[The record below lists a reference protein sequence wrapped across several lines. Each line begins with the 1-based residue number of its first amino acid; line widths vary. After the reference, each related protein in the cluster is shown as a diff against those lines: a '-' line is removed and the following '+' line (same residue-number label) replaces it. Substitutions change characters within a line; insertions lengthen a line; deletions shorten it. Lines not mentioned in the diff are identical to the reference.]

1 MSTLNNTVLNSTEQ
15 TPVRVKKPTLSA
27 KYFKLMEFGY
37 CLVRSL
43 ESNGILSADGVE
55 SAFSELKLMSSVDE
69 QTVFYENC
77 VAQSSNTGK
86 LMKKFIALRNKPPSK
101 PRTKKSVDPADKKPR
116 SKKSARVEND
126 SENDLVTQLVSA
138 ANAVENI
145 PITDNIS
152 AEISTT
158 SNEPKVT
165 ESKTLSTKEAKTL
178 ADKEAKDAKDA
189 KALAAKELKESK
201 ALAAK
206 EAKDAKV
213 LAAKEAKDAK
223 ALAAKEAKDAKALA
237 AKELKES
244 KSKSTSTKVKKTNAE
259 EVAVVEEVV
268 VEEVVVE
275 EVVVEEVVV
284 EEVVVED
291 DEDEDEEEIHTTE
304 FSLNG
309 KNYLIDEQ
317 DIIYS
322 IDTHESI
329 GLYDPTTNII
339 TSTLE

>member
-37 CLVRSL
+37 GLVRSL

-77 VAQSSNTGK
+77 IAQSNNTGK

-126 SENDLVTQLVSA
+126 SENDLVNQLVSA

-165 ESKTLSTKEAKTL
+165 ESKTLSTKEAK
-178 ADKEAKDAKDA
+178 A
-189 KALAAKELKESK
+189 
-201 ALAAK
+201 
-206 EAKDAKV
+206 

-237 AKELKES
+237 AKEAKDAKALAAKEAKDAKALAAKES
-244 KSKSTSTKVKKTNAE
+244 KSTSKKVKKTKVEE
-259 EVAVVEEVV
+259 EVVVKEVVV
-268 VEEVVVE
+268 VEEVKDE
-275 EVVVEEVVV
+275 EY
-284 EEVVVED
+284 ED
-291 DEDEDEEEIHTTE
+291 EEDEDEEEEEEEEIHTRE

-309 KNYLIDEQ
+309 KDYLIDEQ

-322 IDTHESI
+322 IETHESI
-329 GLYDPTTNII
+329 GLYDPKTNII

>member
-1 MSTLNNTVLNSTEQ
+1 MSALNNTVLNSTEQ

-37 CLVRSL
+37 GLVRSL

-77 VAQSSNTGK
+77 IAQSSNTGK

-101 PRTKKSVDPADKKPR
+101 PRTKKSVDPVDKKPR

-126 SENDLVTQLVSA
+126 SENDLVNQLVSA

-165 ESKTLSTKEAKTL
+165 ESKTLSTKEAK
-178 ADKEAKDAKDA
+178 A
-189 KALAAKELKESK
+189 
-201 ALAAK
+201 
-206 EAKDAKV
+206 

-237 AKELKES
+237 AKEAKDAKALAANEAKDAKALAAKES
-244 KSKSTSTKVKKTNAE
+244 KSTSKKVKKTKVEE
-259 EVAVVEEVV
+259 EVVVKEVVV
-268 VEEVVVE
+268 VEEVKDE
-275 EVVVEEVVV
+275 
-284 EEVVVED
+284 
-291 DEDEDEEEIHTTE
+291 EDEEEEEEIHTRE

-309 KNYLIDEQ
+309 KDYLIDEQ

-322 IDTHESI
+322 IETHESI
-329 GLYDPTTNII
+329 GLYDPKTNII

>member
-1 MSTLNNTVLNSTEQ
+1 MSALNNTVLNSTEQ

-37 CLVRSL
+37 GLVRSL

-77 VAQSSNTGK
+77 IAQSSNTGK

-101 PRTKKSVDPADKKPR
+101 PRTKKS
-116 SKKSARVEND
+116 ARVEND
-126 SENDLVTQLVSA
+126 SENDLVNQLVSA

-165 ESKTLSTKEAKTL
+165 ESKTLSTKEAK
-178 ADKEAKDAKDA
+178 
-189 KALAAKELKESK
+189 

-206 EAKDAKV
+206 EAK
-213 LAAKEAKDAK
+213 EAK
-223 ALAAKEAKDAKALA
+223 ALAAKEAKDAKSLA
-237 AKELKES
+237 AKE
-244 KSKSTSTKVKKTNAE
+244 SKSTSKKVKKTKVEE
-259 EVAVVEEVV
+259 EVVVKEVVV
-268 VEEVVVE
+268 VEEVKDE
-275 EVVVEEVVV
+275 EY
-284 EEVVVED
+284 
-291 DEDEDEEEIHTTE
+291 EDEDEEEEEIHTRE

-309 KNYLIDEQ
+309 KDYLIDEQ

-322 IDTHESI
+322 IETHESI
-329 GLYDPTTNII
+329 GLYDPKTNII

>member
-37 CLVRSL
+37 GLVRSL

-77 VAQSSNTGK
+77 IAQSSNTGK

-126 SENDLVTQLVSA
+126 SENDLVNQLVSA

-165 ESKTLSTKEAKTL
+165 ESKTLSTKEAK
-178 ADKEAKDAKDA
+178 
-189 KALAAKELKESK
+189 

-206 EAKDAKV
+206 EAKDAKALATKEAKDAKA

-237 AKELKES
+237 AKDAKALAAKES
-244 KSKSTSTKVKKTNAE
+244 KSTSKKVKKTKVEE
-259 EVAVVEEVV
+259 EVVVKEVVV
-268 VEEVVVE
+268 VEEVKDE
-275 EVVVEEVVV
+275 EYEDEE
-284 EEVVVED
+284 
-291 DEDEDEEEIHTTE
+291 DEDEDEEEEEEIHTRE

-309 KNYLIDEQ
+309 KDYLIDEQ

-322 IDTHESI
+322 IETHESI
-329 GLYDPTTNII
+329 GLYDPKTNII

>member
-1 MSTLNNTVLNSTEQ
+1 MSALNNTVLNSTEQ

-37 CLVRSL
+37 GLVRSL

-77 VAQSSNTGK
+77 IAQSSNTGK

-101 PRTKKSVDPADKKPR
+101 PRTKKSVDLADKKPR

-126 SENDLVTQLVSA
+126 SENDLVNQLVSA

-165 ESKTLSTKEAKTL
+165 ESKTLSTKEAK
-178 ADKEAKDAKDA
+178 A
-189 KALAAKELKESK
+189 
-201 ALAAK
+201 
-206 EAKDAKV
+206 

-237 AKELKES
+237 AKEAKDAKALAAKES
-244 KSKSTSTKVKKTNAE
+244 KSTSKKVKKTKVEE
-259 EVAVVEEVV
+259 EVVVKEVVV
-268 VEEVVVE
+268 VEEV
-275 EVVVEEVVV
+275 
-284 EEVVVED
+284 
-291 DEDEDEEEIHTTE
+291 EDEEDEEEEEEEEEEIHTRE

-309 KNYLIDEQ
+309 KDYLIDEQ

-322 IDTHESI
+322 IETHESI
-329 GLYDPTTNII
+329 GLYDPKTNII

>member
-37 CLVRSL
+37 GLVRSL

-77 VAQSSNTGK
+77 IAQSSNTGK

-126 SENDLVTQLVSA
+126 SENDLVNQLVSA

-165 ESKTLSTKEAKTL
+165 ESKTLSTKEAK
-178 ADKEAKDAKDA
+178 
-189 KALAAKELKESK
+189 ALA
-201 ALAAK
+201 
-206 EAKDAKV
+206 V
-213 LAAKEAKDAK
+213 KEAKDAK

-237 AKELKES
+237 AKE
-244 KSKSTSTKVKKTNAE
+244 SKSTSKKVKKTKVEE
-259 EVAVVEEVV
+259 EVVVKEVVV
-268 VEEVVVE
+268 VEEVKDE
-275 EVVVEEVVV
+275 EYEDEE
-284 EEVVVED
+284 
-291 DEDEDEEEIHTTE
+291 DEDEDEEEEEEIHTRE

-309 KNYLIDEQ
+309 KDYLIDEQ

-322 IDTHESI
+322 IETHESI
-329 GLYDPTTNII
+329 GLYDPKTNII

>member
-1 MSTLNNTVLNSTEQ
+1 MSALNNTVLNSTEQ

-27 KYFKLMEFGY
+27 YDFKLMEFGY
-37 CLVRSL
+37 GLVRSL

-77 VAQSSNTGK
+77 IAQSSNTGK

-101 PRTKKSVDPADKKPR
+101 PRTKKSVYPADKKPR

-126 SENDLVTQLVSA
+126 SENDLVNQLVSA

-165 ESKTLSTKEAKTL
+165 ESKTLSTKEAK
-178 ADKEAKDAKDA
+178 A
-189 KALAAKELKESK
+189 
-201 ALAAK
+201 
-206 EAKDAKV
+206 

-237 AKELKES
+237 AKEAKDAKALAAKEAKDAKALAAKES
-244 KSKSTSTKVKKTNAE
+244 KSTSKKVKKTKVEE
-259 EVAVVEEVV
+259 EVVVKEVVV
-268 VEEVVVE
+268 VEEVKDE
-275 EVVVEEVVV
+275 EY
-284 EEVVVED
+284 
-291 DEDEDEEEIHTTE
+291 EDEDEEEEEIHTRE

-309 KNYLIDEQ
+309 KDYLIDEQ

-322 IDTHESI
+322 IETHESI
-329 GLYDPTTNII
+329 GLYDPKTNII

>member
-37 CLVRSL
+37 GLVRSL

-77 VAQSSNTGK
+77 IAQSSNTGK

-126 SENDLVTQLVSA
+126 SENDLVNQLVSA

-165 ESKTLSTKEAKTL
+165 ESKTLSTKEAK
-178 ADKEAKDAKDA
+178 A
-189 KALAAKELKESK
+189 
-201 ALAAK
+201 
-206 EAKDAKV
+206 

-237 AKELKES
+237 AKEAKDAKALAAKES
-244 KSKSTSTKVKKTNAE
+244 KSTSKKVKKTKVEE
-259 EVAVVEEVV
+259 EVVVKEVVV
-268 VEEVVVE
+268 VEEVKDE
-275 EVVVEEVVV
+275 EY
-284 EEVVVED
+284 ED
-291 DEDEDEEEIHTTE
+291 EEDEDEEEEEEEEIHTRE

-309 KNYLIDEQ
+309 KDYLIDEQ

-322 IDTHESI
+322 IETHESI
-329 GLYDPTTNII
+329 GLYDPKTNII

>member
-37 CLVRSL
+37 GLVRSL

-77 VAQSSNTGK
+77 IAQSSNTGK

-126 SENDLVTQLVSA
+126 SENDLVNQLVSA

-165 ESKTLSTKEAKTL
+165 ESKTLSTKEAK
-178 ADKEAKDAKDA
+178 A
-189 KALAAKELKESK
+189 
-201 ALAAK
+201 
-206 EAKDAKV
+206 

-237 AKELKES
+237 AKEAKDAKALAAKES
-244 KSKSTSTKVKKTNAE
+244 KSTSKKVKKTKVEE
-259 EVAVVEEVV
+259 EVVVKEVVV
-268 VEEVVVE
+268 VEEVKDE
-275 EVVVEEVVV
+275 EYEDEE
-284 EEVVVED
+284 
-291 DEDEDEEEIHTTE
+291 DEDEDEEEEEEIHTRE

-309 KNYLIDEQ
+309 KDYLIDEQ

-322 IDTHESI
+322 IETHESI
-329 GLYDPTTNII
+329 GLYDPKTNII

>member
-178 ADKEAKDAKDA
+178 ADKEAKDAK
-189 KALAAKELKESK
+189 ALAAKELKESK

-275 EVVVEEVVV
+275 EVVVE
-284 EEVVVED
+284 D